1 LDPAQT
7 RKRIA
12 ASTLWS
18 LTGNVVPMLVGLLAV
33 PWFLHRLGQER
44 FGVLSL
50 VWVVVGYFSFLD
62 MGLGRAVTVAVAP
75 FRRPDH
81 PEGSASGA
89 GLRSE
94 REILGTASTLI
105 GGIGLG
111 VTALLA
117 AALAIWDLPLHLS
130 TPALQDEAR
139 SAVWVMLPAIPLLLL
154 SSILRGH
161 LEGVGAFRSLNLARI
176 LVGTLLI
183 GGPLFTAIFSPSL
196 VWGCLAILLVRAANV
211 AVLLNLVAGET
222 ALSVGAL
229 LRTLLTGMHRAWL
242 RRLWSF
248 GSWATVSNVVGPV
261 IVYIDRFVIAFVLT
275 AGAVAA
281 YSVPFDIVSRL
292 PVIIAALC
300 SVLLPELAR
309 HAPGHDAGPLVGN
322 RAAAR
327 RLVRQSTLASAA
339 FVVVIVAVAAAAAPA
354 ALTWWLGEA
363 FARESAGVTQVLL
376 LAFGINAMA
385 QIPFTALQGLGNTRA
400 VAIVHLLEIVPY
412 TGLVIWAVGAY
423 GLAGAA
429 WAWTLRGLVD
439 YLALLWL
446 WRKRGAG

>member
-1 LDPAQT
+1 MDTAKT

-12 ASTLWS
+12 TSTVWALA
-18 LTGNVVPMLVGLLAV
+18 GNVVPMLVGLVAV

-81 PEGSASGA
+81 PDGSTSAA
-89 GLRSE
+89 GLQSE
-94 REILGTASTLI
+94 REILGTASTFI

-117 AALAIWDLPLHLS
+117 LALAVGDLPLHLS
-130 TPALQDEAR
+130 TPALQVEAR
-139 SAVWVMLPAIPLLLL
+139 AAFWVMLPGIPLLLL
-154 SSILRGH
+154 SSVLRGH
-161 LEGVGAFRSLNLARI
+161 LEGVGAFRPLNILRI
-176 LVGTLLI
+176 AAGTLLI
-183 GGPLFTAIFSPSL
+183 AGPLLSALFSPSL
-196 VWGCLAILLVRAANV
+196 VWSCAAILVVRAVNV
-211 AVLLNLVAGET
+211 AVLLVLVGREM
-222 ALSVGAL
+222 ALPLGAL
-229 LRTLLTGMHRAWL
+229 ARTLLTGMNRAWL

-248 GSWATVSNVVGPV
+248 GSWATVSNVVGPL
-261 IVYIDRFVIAFVLT
+261 IVYIDRFVIAFLLT

-281 YSVPFDIVSRL
+281 YSVPFDVVSRL

-300 SVLLPELAR
+300 SVVLPELAR
-309 HAPGHDAGPLVGN
+309 HARGHEAGAVAAG

-327 RLVRQSTLASAA
+327 SIVRQSTIASAVL
-339 FVVVIVAVAAAAAPA
+339 VVAIVGVAVVAAPS
-354 ALTWWLGEA
+354 ALAWWLGEA
-363 FARESAGVTQVLL
+363 FARQSAGVTQILL

-385 QIPFTALQGLGNTRA
+385 QIPFTALQGSGHARA
-400 VAIVHLLEIVPY
+400 VALVHLLEVLPY
-412 TGLVIWAVGAY
+412 TGLVIWAVNVD

-429 WAWTLRGLVD
+429 WAWTLRGLLD
-439 YLALLWL
+439 YMALLWL
-446 WRKRGAG
+446 WRRLGAG